1 MTPPLQRELTVLTP
15 DDVSVVISREFAAPP
30 ERVWEAHTEPRHLR
44 RWLGRADF
52 PLTTCEMDV
61 RVGGRYRW
69 VFSRNVPDQ
78 PAQTMGVSG
87 EYTDV
92 VHPVRLVA
100 LEQFDDF
107 PGPGTNT
114 MVLEELD
121 GDRTAMTLTV
131 SYPDRSVRDGWLESG
146 MTDGMAEGYRQLDE
160 VLAELSGELSGEL
173 S

>member
-1 MTPPLQRELTVLTP
+1 MTRPLQRELTVLTP

-30 ERVWEAHTEPRHLR
+30 TRVWEAHTEPRHVR

-69 VFSRNVPDQ
+69 VFSQTTPDGTVH
-78 PAQTMGVSG
+78 AMGVSG

-92 VHPVRLVA
+92 VRPARLVA

-114 MVLEELD
+114 MVLDELD
-121 GDRTAMTLTV
+121 GGRTTMTLTV
-131 SYPDRSVRDGWLESG
+131 SYPDRTIRDGWLQSG
-146 MTDGMAEGYRQLDE
+146 MTDGMAEGYRQLDALLE
-160 VLAELSGELSGEL
+160 EPATDSG
-173 S
+173 